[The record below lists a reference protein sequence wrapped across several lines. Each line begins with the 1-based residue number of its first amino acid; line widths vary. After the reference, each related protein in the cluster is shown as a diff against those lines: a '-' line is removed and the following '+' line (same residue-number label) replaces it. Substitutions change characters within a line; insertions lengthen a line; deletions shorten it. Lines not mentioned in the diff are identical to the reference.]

1 MGLAGRI
8 AATRVRRIVW
18 SRAARED
25 VRRIRDYIRQFNPP
39 AANRV
44 AAVLIEAADSLAELP
59 ERGRQIRAGRRELV
73 AVWPY
78 VIRYRVDDFAVM
90 IVRVRHGRQGPSP

>member
-1 MGLAGRI
+1 M
-8 AATRVRRIVW
+8 RRIVW

-25 VRRIRDYIRQFNPP
+25 VRRIRDYIRQFNPL

-44 AAVLIEAADSLAELP
+44 AASLIEAADSLAELP
-59 ERGRQIRAGRRELV
+59 ERGRQIRTGRRELV

-78 VIRYRVDDFAVM
+78 VIRYRINDLTVM
-90 IVRVRHGRQGPSP
+90 IVRVRHGRQEPSP